1 MKSAKFGGQ
10 LRIIKTMQAKHVQSK
25 VEFAEEMEAEFRA
38 LFSSA
43 SAKLN
48 TEGGESQKE
57 EQKFTSTSV
66 FAQGGSHEIAAV
78 LSDVYSPTFKG
89 DFKEWLKSIPAYP
102 KAYNFFLGTIAD
114 LVNFR
119 AHDLFL
125 EEKVDWGCEGH
136 SQSLI
141 EEETQE
147 GTKRYYTQNGNN
159 KKHYCQ
165 FQDREELDTALR
177 RRQASLKRAIETY
190 MEEVVSGLLLILNTI
205 GQKW

>member
-1 MKSAKFGGQ
+1 MKAS
-10 LRIIKTMQAKHVQSK
+10 RVSSK

-43 SAKLN
+43 SAKLSA
-48 TEGGESQKE
+48 TGGGNKKE
-57 EQKFTSTSV
+57 EEKFTSTSV

-89 DFKEWLKSIPAYP
+89 DFKEWLKSIPTHT

-119 AHDLFL
+119 ARDLFL
-125 EEKVDWGCEGH
+125 EENVNWGCEGH
-136 SQSLI
+136 SQNLI

-147 GTKRYYTQNGNN
+147 GTRRYYTQNGND

-165 FQDREELDTALR
+165 FQDREKLDTALR
-177 RRQASLKRAIETY
+177 RRQASLKRTIETY
-190 MEEVVSGLLLILNTI
+190 MEEVVSGLLFHIWTKI
-205 GQKW
+205 I

>member
-1 MKSAKFGGQ
+1 
-10 LRIIKTMQAKHVQSK
+10 MQASRVSSK
-25 VEFAEEMEAEFRA
+25 EEFAEEMEAEFRA

-48 TEGGESQKE
+48 TKGGNSKNE
-57 EQKFTSTSV
+57 EEKFTSTSV
-66 FAQGGSHEIAAV
+66 FSQGGSHEIAAV

-136 SQSLI
+136 SKSLI

-165 FQDREELDTALR
+165 FEDRKELDTALR

-190 MEEVVSGLLLILNTI
+190 MEEVVSGLLLTLNRI